1 MDLNSVESN
10 IIRVLLKN
18 PDMTIKQIA
27 DSLHIH
33 RTTASKYLA
42 VLEAFGLLEHRDI
55 GKAKLYSIKFG
66 MRHDLARKLTE
77 RDGENNLNHFT
88 STQNDK
94 NSV

>member
-1 MDLNSVESN
+1 MDLSSIESN

-42 VLEAFGLLEHRDI
+42 VLEASGLLEHRDI

-66 MRHDLARKLTE
+66 MRHDLARKLNE
-77 RDGENNLNHFT
+77 RNEENNLNHFT
-88 STQNDK
+88 DSTGDK
-94 NSV
+94 NE